1 MAKKRRKTEEK
12 KEYFKKP
19 EFDEVE
25 FMQKEVG
32 NTKVALLSIIFSIPI
47 AVLAYLVTLAGL
59 PVAAF
64 LIGIGSIFL
73 LKYVY
78 QFFNIETD
86 KFETKDWLGNGAM
99 FFLTWLA
106 IWVLILNMPFSDLTN
121 PTIGK
126 VRMLGCPGAGFEE
139 ITLDSKL
146 DNPCT
151 LQLNDTRDFT
161 VTTTVTDNSDV
172 QTVVI
177 QFTSPAVESYPMTKG
192 SGDSYSY
199 TLPLSTGD
207 NRTFHIFAE
216 DVNGHT
222 EASPTFTFSAVS

>member
-1 MAKKRRKTEEK
+1 MAKKRRKAEEK

-32 NTKVALLSIIFSIPI
+32 NTKVALLTIIFSVPI
-47 AVLAYLVTLAGL
+47 AILAYLITLAGM

-73 LKYVY
+73 LRYVY

-86 KFETKDWLGNGAM
+86 EFQTKDWVGNGAM

-126 VRMLGCPGAGFEE
+126 VNMMNCPGIAEM
-139 ITLDSKL
+139 TLDSES
-146 DNPCT
+146 DNTCT
-151 LQLNDTRDFT
+151 LAPNETRDFT
-161 VTTTVTDNSDV
+161 VTTTVTDNSEV

-177 QFTSPAVESYPMTKG
+177 QFTSPTVSYVMTKG

-199 TLPLSTGD
+199 SLLISEGES
-207 NRTFHIFAE
+207 RTFHIVAE
-216 DVNGHT
+216 DVNGHIET
-222 EASPTFTFSAVS
+222 SPTFTFSAVS

>member
-1 MAKKRRKTEEK
+1 MAKKRRKAEEK
-12 KEYFKKP
+12 KVYFKKP

-25 FMQKEVG
+25 FMQKEIG
-32 NTKVALLSIIFSIPI
+32 NTKVALLTIIFSVPI
-47 AVLAYLVTLAGL
+47 AILAYLITLAGM

-73 LKYVY
+73 LRYVY

-86 KFETKDWLGNGAM
+86 EFQTKDWVGNGAM

-126 VRMLGCPGAGFEE
+126 VNMMNCPDIAE
-139 ITLDSKL
+139 ITLDSES
-146 DNPCT
+146 DNTCT
-151 LQLNDTRDFT
+151 LSPNETRDFT
-161 VTTTVTDNSDV
+161 VTTTVTDNSEV

-177 QFTSPAVESYPMTKG
+177 QFTSPTVSYVMTKG

-199 TLPLSTGD
+199 SLLISEGES
-207 NRTFHIFAE
+207 RTFHIVAE

-222 EASPTFTFSAVS
+222 ETSPTFTFSAVS

>member
-1 MAKKRRKTEEK
+1 MAKKRRKAEEK

-25 FMQKEVG
+25 FMQKEIG
-32 NTKVALLSIIFSIPI
+32 NTKVALLTIIFSVPI
-47 AVLAYLVTLAGL
+47 AILAYLITLAGM

-73 LKYVY
+73 LRYVY

-86 KFETKDWLGNGAM
+86 EFQTKDWVGNGAM

-126 VRMLGCPGAGFEE
+126 VNMMNCPGIAEM
-139 ITLDSKL
+139 TLDSESV
-146 DNPCT
+146 NTCT
-151 LQLNDTRDFT
+151 LAPNETRDFT
-161 VTTTVTDNSDV
+161 VTTTVTDNSEV

-177 QFTSPAVESYPMTKG
+177 QFTSPTVSYVMTKG

-199 TLPLSTGD
+199 SLLITEGES
-207 NRTFHIFAE
+207 RTFHIIAE

-222 EASPTFTFSAVS
+222 ETSPTFTFSAAS

>member
-1 MAKKRRKTEEK
+1 MAKKRRKTEDK

-25 FMQKEVG
+25 FMQKEIG
-32 NTKVALLSIIFSIPI
+32 NTKVALLTIIFSVPI
-47 AVLAYLVTLAGL
+47 AILAYLVTIAGL

-73 LKYVY
+73 LRYVY

-86 KFETKDWLGNGAM
+86 EFQTKDWLGNGAM

-121 PTIGK
+121 PTVGK
-126 VRMLGCPGAGFEE
+126 VNMLNCPGIPE
-139 ITLDSKL
+139 IELDSKAV
-146 DNPCT
+146 NTCT
-151 LQLNDTRDFT
+151 LQLNETRDFT
-161 VTTTVTDNSDV
+161 VTTTVTDNNEV

-177 QFTSPAVESYPMTKG
+177 QFTSPSTDSYPMTKG
-192 SGDSYSY
+192 SGNSYSY
-199 TLPLSTGD
+199 SLFITEGES
-207 NRTFHIFAE
+207 RTFHIVAE

-222 EASPTFTFSAVS
+222 ETSPTFTFSAVS

>member
-1 MAKKRRKTEEK
+1 MAKKRRKAEEK

-25 FMQKEVG
+25 FMQKEIG
-32 NTKVALLSIIFSIPI
+32 NTKVALLTIIFSVPI
-47 AVLAYLVTLAGL
+47 AILAYLITLAGM

-73 LKYVY
+73 LRYVY

-86 KFETKDWLGNGAM
+86 EFQTKDWVGNGAM

-121 PTIGK
+121 PTVGK
-126 VRMLGCPGAGFEE
+126 VNMMNCPGIAE
-139 ITLDSKL
+139 ITLDSASV
-146 DNPCT
+146 NTCT
-151 LQLNDTRDFT
+151 LAPNETRDFT
-161 VTTTVTDNSDV
+161 VTTTVTDNSEV

-177 QFTSPAVESYPMTKG
+177 QFTSPTTDSYVMTKG

-199 TLPLSTGD
+199 SLLITEGES
-207 NRTFHIFAE
+207 RTFHIIAE

-222 EASPTFTFSAVS
+222 ETSPTFTFSAVS

>member
-12 KEYFKKP
+12 KERFKKP

-25 FMQKEVG
+25 FMQKEIG
-32 NTKVALLSIIFSIPI
+32 NTKIALLSIAFSIPI
-47 AVLAYLVTLAGL
+47 AVLAYVVTLAGL

-86 KFETKDWLGNGAM
+86 KFENKDWLGNGAM

-106 IWVLILNMPFSDLTN
+106 IWVLILNMPFSDLTD
-121 PTIGK
+121 PTVGK
-126 VRMLGCPGAGFEE
+126 VKMWGCPGIAE
-139 ITLDSKL
+139 ITLDSKI
-146 DNPCT
+146 DNTCA
-151 LQLNDTRDFT
+151 LNGTHEFT
-161 VTTTVTDNSDV
+161 IVTTVTDNSEV

-177 QFTSPAVESYPMTKG
+177 QFTSPSTDSYPMIKG
-192 SGDSYSY
+192 SGDVYSY
-199 TLPLSTGD
+199 TLLLTEGES
-207 NRTFHIFAE
+207 RTFHIFAE
-216 DVNGHT
+216 DINGHT
-222 EASPTFTFSAVS
+222 EISPTFTFSV

>member
-1 MAKKRRKTEEK
+1 MAKKRKKTVEK
-12 KEYFKKP
+12 KEHFKKP

-25 FMQKEVG
+25 FMQKEIG
-32 NTKVALLSIIFSIPI
+32 NTKIALLSIIFSIPI
-47 AVLAYLVTLAGL
+47 AILAYVVTIAGL

-64 LIGIGSIFL
+64 LIGVGSIFL

-86 KFETKDWLGNGAM
+86 KFENKDWLGNGAM

-126 VRMLGCPGAGFEE
+126 VRMLGCPDDIDFA
-139 ITLDSKL
+139 LDSKSV
-146 DNPCT
+146 NTCT
-151 LQLNDTRDFT
+151 LAPNQSREFT
-161 VTTTVTDNSDV
+161 VTTTVTDNSEV

-177 QFTSPAVESYPMTKG
+177 QFTSPSTDSYPMIKG
-192 SGDSYSY
+192 SGYWYSY
-199 TLPLSTGD
+199 TLLLTEGD
-207 NRTFHIFAE
+207 SRTFHIFAE
-216 DVNGHT
+216 DINGHT
-222 EASPTFTFSAVS
+222 EISPTFTFSV

>member
-25 FMQKEVG
+25 FMQKEIG
-32 NTKVALLSIIFSIPI
+32 NTKIALLSIAFSIPI
-47 AVLAYLVTLAGL
+47 AVLAYVVTLAGL

-121 PTIGK
+121 PTVGK
-126 VRMLGCPGAGFEE
+126 VKMLGCPGIAEM
-139 ITLDSKL
+139 TLDSKI
-146 DNPCT
+146 DNTCT
-151 LQLNDTRDFT
+151 LSPNQSREFT
-161 VTTTVTDNSDV
+161 VTTTVTDNSEV
-172 QTVVI
+172 HTVVI
-177 QFTSPAVESYPMTKG
+177 QFTSPSTDFYPMIKG

-199 TLPLSTGD
+199 TLILTEGES
-207 NRTFHIFAE
+207 RSFHIFAE
-216 DVNGHT
+216 DINDHT
-222 EASPTFTFSAVS
+222 EISPTFTFSV